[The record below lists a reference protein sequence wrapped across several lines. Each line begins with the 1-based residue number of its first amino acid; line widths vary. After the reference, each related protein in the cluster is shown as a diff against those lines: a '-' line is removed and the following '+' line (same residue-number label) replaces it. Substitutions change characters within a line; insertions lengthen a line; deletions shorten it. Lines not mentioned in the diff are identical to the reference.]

1 MIKRCL
7 LSIEVNQVMFSAHH
21 LSPDQIKPLGRQNI
35 GFFFCLWINITLQR
49 SLRAS
54 LGHSTK
60 LNCRTFDSFKIG
72 PLVIWNYKTCNKPK
86 VWYLETKSF
95 HHFDSY
101 KSIDF
106 YNYSRPKVFK
116 SIHVPILQVNQSNEK
131 SELPERF
138 FNPVI
143 KPVRGLTASL
153 RYCLQTCGTRFL
165 LAFRPTK
172 VIITIYP
179 SGFFNSFPVLVVLG
193 TEAKRIQQHVN
204 SSSWSTYR
212 CDFTVLTTGRKSEG
226 V

>member
-1 MIKRCL
+1 MIAPSIATLRNCRYLLPYFWRRRSNKREISHSSFEQHSRRFWTTIKRCL

-35 GFFFCLWINITLQR
+35 GVFFRLWINIALQR

-72 PLVIWNYKTCNKPK
+72 PLVIWNCKTCNKPK

-101 KSIDF
+101 KSIHF

-143 KPVRGLTASL
+143 KPVRG
-153 RYCLQTCGTRFL
+153 
-165 LAFRPTK
+165 
-172 VIITIYP
+172 
-179 SGFFNSFPVLVVLG
+179 
-193 TEAKRIQQHVN
+193 
-204 SSSWSTYR
+204 
-212 CDFTVLTTGRKSEG
+212 
-226 V
+226 